1 MESIDTAADSD
12 VEVPGFAKASHLET
26 MSGPRVDAHSG
37 IPVFH
42 I

>member
-1 MESIDTAADSD
+1 MESIDTAGDSD
-12 VEVPGFAKASHLET
+12 VEVPGFAKALRLET

-37 IPVFH
+37 KPVFH